1 MKVFEIMI
9 HKLRKE
15 FKGRFVTAAEL
26 DEKHQEYTKE
36 FLRVKEL
43 DNEVSNIISRV
54 DLIKKNVDNA
64 VDKKDF
70 RYEIDKLA
78 QNYRSLGAKL
88 RNRSAGEQQD
98 NNADESDMPPADLG
112 VYEEKIGSIDD
123 NINALREQIKTTEE
137 KLKKDFVHLKLNKF
151 DYSTGR
157 ILSETVEKI
166 QSKIDDIDKSVKSIM
181 NKMEDEVEALLIERI
196 KPLEEDSK
204 GHGDII
210 LQITQRIQRMEV
222 KIENIT
228 KSTNVQKSK
237 SDVIDQEK
245 LKNAENNIKT
255 LVRDIDQIK
264 QDLSKK
270 VEEIMK
276 SIYFK
281 CDKVDVNSLETKIL
295 DNLDDLVQSMYKK
308 FSDKNETKE
317 NLIILDRQ
325 IKNLFDLLLKKEKQ
339 VEDSGKNVEEDE
351 AMILRKPLGGV
362 S

>member
-1 MKVFEIMI
+1 
-9 HKLRKE
+9 
-15 FKGRFVTAAEL
+15 
-26 DEKHQEYTKE
+26 
-36 FLRVKEL
+36 
-43 DNEVSNIISRV
+43 
-54 DLIKKNVDNA
+54 
-64 VDKKDF
+64 
-70 RYEIDKLA
+70 
-78 QNYRSLGAKL
+78 
-88 RNRSAGEQQD
+88 
-98 NNADESDMPPADLG
+98 MPPADLG

-325 IKNLFDLLLKKEKQ
+325 IKNLFDLLLNKEKQ